1 MKNEKRKLLPAKK
14 KKNSKVFLS
23 KKKNK
28 PIKIKDII
36 LPASTKK
43 NKSKTKTEIIK
54 GNEQS
59 VNIIDTQQKLAA
71 VLDVSVRTIQNWVK
85 AGLTRNKQG
94 HFDLKMVHDWRF
106 NNVKSNTNDD
116 GSKKEKDYESE
127 YRKFKARLVE
137 IDWKERTRQLVNVK
151 DVEKD
156 SVLKIIAVK
165 QKFLSLPRMIAPQLL
180 GLTVQKIEEVIRL
193 RVEEIIDDF
202 AEGRTA
208 IIIKKKK

>member
-23 KKKNK
+23 EKKNK

-85 AGLTRNKQG
+85 AGLARNKQG